1 MGLRK
6 YSPILAMM
14 VFQKKKKKLCEQH
27 LVSNFIAHKRESDYV
42 KWKKAGHNVLSV
54 YNYKTICWGQRT
66 GNVQLRSDVCDGG
79 RVRGDFF
86 FPFSTF
92 SAATLVLWQQQKIRY
107 RSVKQLVNC
116 LATPSPQNKEHHRRL
131 PSLSKSIKNREIQL
145 SVRGPRVSL
154 SSGGL
159 LIFTAV
165 PRSSISKN

>member
-14 VFQKKKKKLCEQH
+14 VFQKKKNCVSSTLYQISLLIKENQIMLSEKKQGTMSSVFTTTKLSAEGRGLEMCNCDQTF
-27 LVSNFIAHKRESDYV
+27 VMG
-42 KWKKAGHNVLSV
+42 AGFGE
-54 YNYKTICWGQRT
+54 I
-66 GNVQLRSDVCDGG
+66 
-79 RVRGDFF
+79 FF
-86 FPFSTF
+86 PPFSTF

-107 RSVKQLVNC
+107 QSVKQLVNC
-116 LATPSPQNKEHHRRL
+116 LAAPSPQNKEHHRRL
-131 PSLSKSIKNREIQL
+131 PTLSKSIKNQEIQL

-165 PRSSISKN
+165 PSSSISKN